1 MHNCSTQ
8 FLNYYWELRGI
19 IEEIINISRAC
30 EIFFF
35 FFLLLHDERD
45 EMSRD
50 EKKPTKEQNDD
61 VLYSFRLHTSQEFL
75 LFIITIFLWWWKNY
89 SAECHMWNFLGRF
102 KIKETRRMKRR
113 RSVKDLM
120 QLIANFR
127 MCDSTKLNEKQ
138 EISTAC
144 KVYTLLLI
152 DDDLFFNGLVK
163 L

>member
-1 MHNCSTQ
+1 MKFSSSSCCSTTSETR
-8 FLNYYWELRGI
+8 WV
-19 IEEIINISRAC
+19 
-30 EIFFF
+30 
-35 FFLLLHDERD
+35 
-45 EMSRD
+45 EMK
-50 EKKPTKEQNDD
+50 KKPTKEQNDD

-144 KVYTLLLI
+144 KVYTSLLI
-152 DDDLFFNGLVK
+152 DDDLFLMVWLNYKEVFSLDFK
-163 L
+163 YLCKYFY